1 MATEAVVLALVD
13 DLVQQPNERPG
24 GSTVAWGPGV
34 GLARLIA
41 SAVLATSTALAAGH
55 RPIDEQED
63 DRADDRS

>member
-34 GLARLIA
+34 GLA
-41 SAVLATSTALAAGH
+41 S
-55 RPIDEQED
+55 
-63 DRADDRS
+63 